1 MKPVFADTGYWI
13 GLLDPRDALHEQ
25 AWTASEEYET
35 RGIVTSHA
43 VLTEL
48 LNDFG
53 SRNQFL
59 RVSCAQFVEELTEQ
73 AGVRIIPQTPEL
85 FEQAFDL
92 YKNRPDKSWSLTDCA
107 SFVICEQEGIT
118 EALAYD
124 QHFRQAGIKPLLRS

>member
-1 MKPVFADTGYWI
+1 MKPVFADTGHWI

-25 AWTASEEYET
+25 AWAASEEYET

-73 AGVRIIPQTPEL
+73 TGVRIVPQTPEL

-92 YKNRPDKSWSLTDCA
+92 YKSRPDKSWSLTDCA

-124 QHFRQAGIKPLLRS
+124 QHFQQAGIKPLLRN

>member
-13 GLLDPRDALHEQ
+13 GLLDPRDTLHER
-25 AWTASEEYET
+25 AWAASEEFEAH
-35 RGIVTSHA
+35 GIVTSHA

-53 SRNQFL
+53 GRNQSL
-59 RVSCAQFVEELTEQ
+59 RVNCAEFVEGLTEQ

-85 FEQAFDL
+85 FEQSFDL
-92 YKNRPDKSWSLTDCA
+92 YKDRPDKSWSLTDCA

-124 QHFRQAGIKPLLRS
+124 QHFQQAGIQPLLRD